1 MQENKYKFLILFDKK
16 TKINQSFFNKNL
28 FLKKTIKNSKVLFGK
43 LSDIK
48 KFNLIIL
55 IGFTKKI
62 KLKKKKKYF
71 TIHESD
77 LPKGRGFSPIK
88 HQIMMG
94 KKKIICSCIELNNKI
109 DSGKVIFK
117 KKLVIKKSDLFDEI
131 KQKQMKI
138 TSEMLLKL
146 INDYPKILNKAKE
159 QTGKATYFKK
169 LTKEDDEIKINKT
182 LISQFDK
189 IRSTNHYMFKNYF
202 YYKKKKYYLRIF
214 KS

>member
-1 MQENKYKFLILFDKK
+1 MLENKHKFLVLFDKQ
-16 TKINQSFFNKNL
+16 TKINQKFFNKEI
-28 FLKKTIKNSKVLFGK
+28 FLKKRNKNRKVVFGK

-48 KFNLIIL
+48 MFNLIIL

-109 DSGKVIFK
+109 DSGKIIFK
-117 KKLVIKKSDLFDEI
+117 KKLDLNKSDLFDDI
-131 KQKQMKI
+131 KRKQMKI

-146 INDYPKILNKAKE
+146 INGYPKILNYAKE

-169 LTKEDDEIKINKT
+169 LTKEDDEIKIKKT

-202 YYKKKKYYLRIF
+202 YYKKKRFYLKIF